1 MKRKSFLSAALFVAI
16 LQTVPLYGGTP
27 RDYRRKQADQLYQC
41 VRTLLDMRALQTA
54 IEAYGVDHPTY
65 PIAKTMDELRSLV
78 QPEYIATVPMK
89 DAWGTPFRYVASP
102 DGKSYKL
109 VSAGSDRVFS
119 EGSWATPAFLSDSE
133 ADAVLTSDGWGT
145 YREWVIQE

>member
-1 MKRKSFLSAALFVAI
+1 MKRRILVAGCSLLFVAAI
-16 LQTVPLYGGTP
+16 ARPGSP
-27 RDYRRKQADQLYQC
+27 RDYRRHLADQWYQC
-41 VRTLLDMRALQTA
+41 VQTLLDMRALQTA

-65 PIAKTMDELRSLV
+65 PMAKTMEELRALV
-78 QPEYIATVPMK
+78 QPTYIATTPIK
-89 DAWGTPFRYVASP
+89 DAWGTAFRYIVSP

-109 VSAGSDRVFS
+109 VSAGSDRAFTD
-119 EGSWATPAFLSDSE
+119 ESWKIPAFLSDSE